1 MNTKIKNIKIEITLD
16 SGMTVG
22 STYVHPKFRMK
33 DLPNSPFKKMEK
45 SPIKW
50 ATEMIKKASK

>member
-1 MNTKIKNIKIEITLD
+1 MNTKIKNIKIEITTEN
-16 SGMTVG
+16 GRYWQE
-22 STYVHPKFRMK
+22 TYVHPKFRIK
-33 DLPNSPFKKMEK
+33 DLSNSPFKKMEK